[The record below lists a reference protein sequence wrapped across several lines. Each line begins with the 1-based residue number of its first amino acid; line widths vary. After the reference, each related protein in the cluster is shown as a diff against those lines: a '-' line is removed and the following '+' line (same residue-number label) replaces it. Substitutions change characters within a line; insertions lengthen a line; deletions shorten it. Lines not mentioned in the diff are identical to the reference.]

1 MAGWKDTIKS
11 EPQESKSW
19 KDTIQDEDSESILP
33 SLNTIAETGQDFLTG
48 GSQGATLGAADELGG
63 GIAAGVETLLGKLGI
78 GPSAVDEQLAAEGY
92 TGDIGESFLEKYRE
106 YQEAG
111 EKAAL
116 EARERSPVAEFA
128 GQIGGG
134 LLSSSALGLNRA
146 AMQGPKALLGQ
157 IAKGDK
163 KAAQKAMKAALDLLR
178 GTATTG
184 SRIAD
189 ATARGVGMYGAA
201 LPAIAAESALSSQA
215 DIIGPKSDL
224 GQVAQDVGLGVRLS
238 LPMMVGLNVLP
249 KVPGALSERVS
260 KRIEPVKEKL
270 AETFADE
277 NNPKLRQIAMAYQK
291 YGKELGVS
299 PRSAAQEIKRGAEIT
314 PEQAREILDGRL
326 GLGPKVDPASIQ
338 IQGDDVAYSLKDSIA
353 ADKLQ
358 KGLDAVDD
366 LLGKRTGEAIE
377 KSTAQ
382 INVDPIIQQAAN
394 EIQQIVTQY
403 PRLAKNRKSAKAY
416 ESILS
421 GNPVLN
427 ARQVKDLIDDID
439 YNIGVF
445 KRSVDLDPGEREI
458 LPELLDLRSQLSATL
473 KKNVPEYRAQAEQFE
488 SWREVIEQLIAGPN
502 DPVKSEIFYGKLNK
516 GDKKVH
522 EAILKLIEDASGTA
536 ASSGKDR
543 TAFTKFM
550 NKLAEFQALDAER
563 ANRGVQRVAP
573 DTEQIRK
580 FILQASDDANLR
592 QSVRRTSESRSIK
605 PDWRELFI
613 GKAPEYGAYL
623 AGKTVRNWQKIM
635 QKSPVQ
641 GMIAMSKAVYKAPA
655 QSILNLASKLET
667 SGQFKGIGKALRE
680 AVENG
685 DTAKKNAALFTIMQN
700 PNVRAFISAEDFPDV
715 EEKE

>member
-1 MAGWKDTIKS
+1 MAGWKDTIEDEDKAT
-11 EPQESKSW
+11 KSW
-19 KDTIQDEDSESILP
+19 RESVQDESESVLP
-33 SLNTIAETGQDFLTG
+33 SLKAITETGQDFLTG

-78 GPSAVDEQLAAEGY
+78 GPSAVDEQLAAQGF
-92 TGDIGESFLEKYRE
+92 TGDIGESFLEKYRG

-134 LLSSSALGLNRA
+134 LLSSSALGLNQA
-146 AMQGPKALLGQ
+146 AMQGPKALLSQ
-157 IAKGDK
+157 IAANKGK
-163 KAAQKAMKAALDLLR
+163 GEAALALLR

-189 ATARGVGMYGAA
+189 ATARGVGMYAAA

-215 DIIGPKSDL
+215 DIIGPQADL
-224 GQVAQDVGLGVRLS
+224 GQVAQDVGLGVGLG

-249 KVPGALSERVS
+249 EVPGALSERVS

-270 AETFADE
+270 AEAFADE

-358 KGLDAVDD
+358 RGLDAVDD

-502 DPVKSEIFYGKLNK
+502 DPVKSEIFYGKLNR

-613 GKAPEYGAYL
+613 GKAPESGAYL

-667 SGQFKGIGKALRE
+667 SGQFKGVGKALRE

-700 PNVRAFISAEDFPDV
+700 PNARAFISAEDFPDV
-715 EEKE
+715 EQEE